1 MIDHSAHP
9 SRRHPAHHPLV
20 ETGNRAILVFLTVCT
35 KDRRPILAAPA
46 AHEAIRQAWEHARD
60 WRVGR
65 YVVMPDHVHLFCA
78 PGRVDYPSL
87 AVWVKYW
94 KTLASR
100 CWPVPAQQPI
110 WQADFWD
117 TQLRQGDSYSEKWE
131 YVRRN
136 PVRAKLVASPEEW
149 PFQGTMN
156 VLMWHD
162 A

>member
-1 MIDHSAHP
+1 MTDNEAHP

-35 KDRRPILAAPA
+35 KDRKPILATAA
-46 AHEAIRQAWEHARD
+46 AHDAIRRAWEGARD

-78 PGRVDYPSL
+78 PGRVDYPPL
-87 AVWVKYW
+87 AAWVKYW
-94 KTLASR
+94 KALASR
-100 CWPVPAQQPI
+100 GWPVPAQQPL
-110 WQADFWD
+110 WQVDFWD
-117 TQLRQGDSYSEKWE
+117 TQLRRGDNYGEKWE

-136 PVRAKLVASPEEW
+136 PVRAKLVASPEDW
-149 PFQGTMN
+149 PYQGAMD